1 MFYGKVENQKVVEL
15 MTKPKW
21 FFDDGTIVDDLYLQ
35 TEHIYPIPESAADYQ
50 DDYDF
55 LRYNRIVNEKDDLIF
70 DSQLK
75 NIKNYFKYEEK
86 TLDEVYAFVQQ
97 DVINVRNSF
106 VYSDIEYN
114 FPSGM
119 GFIQLRNEEDVRNI
133 QVNGMEALK
142 DVVEGNP
149 TKTHYFMDESNT
161 LREMTAQQMV
171 DMTSF
176 VKSVGQHHYSVSWTH
191 KHVNLKAI
199 YENDSLTDEQKI
211 DELLAYDYRTG
222 WVIETPV

>member
-1 MFYGKVENQKVVEL
+1 MFYGKIENEKVIEIMV
-15 MTKPKW
+15 KPKW
-21 FFDDGTIVDDLYLQ
+21 FFDDGTLVGDDYLE
-35 TEHIYPIPESAADYQ
+35 TENIYPIPETAADYQ
-50 DDYDF
+50 DDFEEKKFY
-55 LRYNRIVNEKDDLIF
+55 RMVNEKDDLVF
-70 DSQLK
+70 DNTTK
-75 NIKNYFKYEEK
+75 TIKNYFKYEEK

-106 VYSDIEYN
+106 IYSDIEYN

-142 DVVEGNP
+142 DIVEGNP
-149 TKTHYFMDESNT
+149 TKIHYFMDESNT

-176 VKSVGQHHYSVSWTH
+176 VKSVGQHYYSVSWTH
-191 KHVNLKAI
+191 KHGNLKAI

-222 WVIETPV
+222 WVIEKPI